1 MRGGLAK
8 VVRREAEENEVVG
21 CELAGLAMSVG
32 KPFHLGT
39 GVLKVLGGF
48 LEKGG
53 AVVGGRWVSRVLDIR
68 VGKLEGEWG
77 AGAKAEEKLERG
89 GPGGGGREV
98 VVGELGNVEK
108 GGPVV
113 LVEADKVSEV
123 LFQEYV
129 DAFGL
134 AVRLRVVGDNMLF
147 IH

>member
-1 MRGGLAK
+1 MLRLR
-8 VVRREAEENEVVG
+8 VIT
-21 CELAGLAMSVG
+21 MSVG

-48 LEKGG
+48 LEKEG
-53 AVVGGRWVSRVLDIR
+53 AVDGDRLAGRVSDIR

-77 AGAKAEEKLERG
+77 AGGEAEEKLERG

-123 LFQEYV
+123 LFQEFV

-134 AVRLRVVGDNMLF
+134 AVRLRVVG
-147 IH
+147 

>member
-1 MRGGLAK
+1 MGGRLAK

-32 KPFHLGT
+32 KLFHLGT

-53 AVVGGRWVSRVLDIR
+53 AVIGGRLVGQVSDIS

-77 AGAKAEEKLERG
+77 AGAETEEKLERG
-89 GPGGGGREV
+89 GSGGGGREV

-113 LVEADKVSEV
+113 LVEADEVSEV
-123 LFQEYV
+123 LFQESV
-129 DAFGL
+129 
-134 AVRLRVVGDNMLF
+134 
-147 IH
+147 